1 MLTALADHPVPP
13 GRLVE
18 FRVEPTE
25 GGTAPGDDRPPSYL
39 QQTHLRTEEE
49 LLRTERWSPTWL
61 AIAFDVPDVVE
72 PAPLR
77 RAFASWLRR
86 HEGLRS
92 GLARSGGR
100 LRRFT
105 YAPEQLTVRPAVIG
119 DYTSGEDVRSQLE
132 ELFDGGTDVLSQWPA
147 YVFAAV
153 LHERA
158 ATVITAFDHTATD
171 GYSNGL
177 VPHEIREL
185 LAADRDDRPAE
196 LAVSGSHVDY
206 SAAERS
212 AASDVDANH
221 PAVGVWREF
230 LDGEDRE
237 NSRFPFDPELEPGR
251 TVPSTA
257 HREELLS
264 AEGAAG
270 FETAC
275 ADSGGRFH
283 TGVMAAC
290 ALTAFDTGGTS
301 EFRATLPMH
310 TRRRSEWVCSM
321 GWYVNVLPFGLAVHG
336 TASFAEVNAGAA
348 AAIRGAITALRVPSG
363 RVGELLGDLPE
374 APFNVSY
381 MDFRGV
387 PGFEVWSEWNAC
399 NLGKFVQADGWHA
412 GLWFHRTYDGL
423 SVTMAHAD
431 TGGARATAR
440 AFLAQLRQVMR
451 AVAEAG
457 ADRPVPVPVRG

>member
-25 GGTAPGDDRPPSYL
+25 AGAAPGDDRPPSYL
-39 QQTHLRTEEE
+39 QQTHLRIEEE

-61 AIAFDVPDVVE
+61 AIAFEAPDVHE
-72 PAPLR
+72 PDPLR
-77 RAFASWLRR
+77 RAFETWVRR

-92 GLARSGGR
+92 GLVRSGR
-100 LRRFT
+100 RPRRFT
-105 YAPEQLTVRPAVIG
+105 YAPRQLVVSSAVIG
-119 DYTSGEDVRSQLE
+119 DFASGEDVRDRLE
-132 ELFDGGTDVLSQWPA
+132 ELFDEGTDVLSQWPA

-153 LHERA
+153 LHGGT
-158 ATVITAFDHTATD
+158 ATVITAFDHSTTD

-185 LAADRDDRPAE
+185 LAADRDGRPAE
-196 LAVSGSHVDY
+196 LAATGSHVDY

-212 AASDVDANH
+212 AAAEVDATH
-221 PAVGVWREF
+221 PAVGVWRKF
-230 LDGEDRE
+230 LDGEAGE
-237 NSRFPFDPELEPGR
+237 NSRFPFDPELAPGR
-251 TVPSTA
+251 AVPSTA
-257 HREELLS
+257 HREGLLS
-264 AEGAAG
+264 AEEAAG

-275 ADSGGRFH
+275 ADGGGRFH

-310 TRRRSEWVCSM
+310 TRRRSEWASSM
-321 GWYVNVLPFGLAVHG
+321 GWYVNVLPFELAVRG
-336 TASFAEVNAGAA
+336 TESFAEVNASAA
-348 AAIRGAITALRVPSG
+348 ATIRRAIPALRVPSG
-363 RVGELLGDLPE
+363 RVGELLGDLAE

-381 MDFRGV
+381 MDFRDV
-387 PGFEVWSEWNAC
+387 PGFECWSEWNAC
-399 NLGKFVQADGWHA
+399 NLGKFVQVDGWHA
-412 GLWFHRTYDGL
+412 GLWFHRTHEGL
-423 SVTMAHAD
+423 SVTIAHAD

-440 AFLAQLRQVMR
+440 AFLVRLRHVVR
-451 AVAEAG
+451 AVAETG
-457 ADRPVPVPVRG
+457 AHRPVPVPAR